1 MQYKDLVQPFKNKRW
16 GTYSGDGHDAICQSS
31 GPLENSEKNFG
42 MIASNCSGHHWYDL
56 TFWKLVHETE
66 DGKWIKKHKT
76 NVEVSCQPSLRLK
89 SHA

>member
-1 MQYKDLVQPFKNKRW
+1 MQPFKNMRW
-16 GTYSGDGHDAICQSS
+16 GTDLGDGHDDICVST
-31 GPLENSEKNFG
+31 GPLVEQLKETG
-42 MIASNCSGHHWYDL
+42 MSSSNCSGHHWYDL

-76 NVEVSCQPSLRLK
+76 NVEVSSCQPSLRLK